1 LTFHSYKEC
10 LDFLYQRNQFAIK
23 LGLDNIK
30 SLLKSR
36 SSPQLNQ
43 RYIHVAGTNGKGS
56 VCSYTA
62 QLLPYLGYKRIGLYT
77 SPHLVSFRERILING
92 RPVPRK
98 WIVSWL
104 NSAYDTIMEL
114 EATYFECTTAMAVE
128 YFHNQGCDMA
138 VMETGLGGR
147 LDATNCLIPQLSIIT
162 PVSMDHTGILGKSVS
177 KIWQEKIA
185 ILKPDIPV
193 VINEHRKSLILKIQ
207 AQAKK
212 TGCLLWNIN
221 DHKQAPS
228 PAGPHTRIYGR
239 YGDYLFETD
248 HHSQTHRLE
257 NLRQAVTGLEILN
270 GGKTL
275 PGPPA
280 GIFQVSEPYARQQV
294 LESESRAPLVLDS
307 AHNEAGVRALAR
319 FIKRKFPDRQTVVLF
334 SIMSDK
340 DYPKILKIAD
350 ILGDTLLFAELP
362 DYPRCLKFQEL
373 KRIYGKRKA
382 PWTQFTVSDKE
393 VKALL
398 ESLDPATQLLAVF
411 GSFYL
416 AGRVIPLL
424 GKYYP
429 GLDFFRQFA
438 DEK

>member
-10 LDFLYQRNQFAIK
+10 LNFLYQRNQFAIK
-23 LGLDNIK
+23 LGLDNIQ
-30 SLLKSR
+30 SLLER
-36 SSPQLNQ
+36 RNSPQLNQ
-43 RYIHVAGTNGKGS
+43 HYIHVAGTNGKGS
-56 VCSYTA
+56 VCSYIA
-62 QLLPYLGYKRIGLYT
+62 QLLPHLGYKRIGLYT
-77 SPHLVSFRERILING
+77 SPHLVSFRERILVNG
-92 RPVPRK
+92 RPVSKK

-104 NSAYDTIMEL
+104 NSAYDAIVEL

-128 YFHNQGCDMA
+128 YFHDQGCDMA

-162 PVSMDHTGILGKSVS
+162 PVSLDHTGILGKSVS

-185 ILKPDIPV
+185 ILKPGIPV
-193 VINEHRKSLILKIQ
+193 VINEHRKSLLAKIQ
-207 AQAKK
+207 TRAKEL
-212 TGCLLWNIN
+212 GCPLWNVN
-221 DHKQAPS
+221 DHKQIPS
-228 PAGPHTRIYGR
+228 STGARTRIRGL
-239 YGDYLFETD
+239 YGDYPFTTGHDGLA
-248 HHSQTHRLE
+248 HQLE
-257 NLRQAVTGLEILN
+257 NLRQAVSGLEIFN
-270 GGKTL
+270 GGKIIPSSPL
-275 PGPPA
+275 
-280 GIFQVSEPYARQQV
+280 GIFRVTEPYARQQV
-294 LESESRAPLVLDS
+294 LKSKGRVPVVLDS
-307 AHNEAGVRALAR
+307 AHNEGGVKSLSR
-319 FIKRKFPDRQTVVLF
+319 FIKRKYPDRQTVVLF